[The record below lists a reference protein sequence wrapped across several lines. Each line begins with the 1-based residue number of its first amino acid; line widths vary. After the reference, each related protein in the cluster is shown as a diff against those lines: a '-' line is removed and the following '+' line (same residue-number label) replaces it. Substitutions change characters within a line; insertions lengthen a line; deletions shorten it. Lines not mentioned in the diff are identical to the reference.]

1 MEWTWKIGE
10 EGIKQTKREKKID
23 NNVID
28 NNVIDNIA
36 KDNIAKDN
44 IANEVLDFQ
53 EEIIEEKKRLM
64 KEEGNKK
71 LSNRCL
77 LIQRSVNPFM
87 INNDYNKD
95 LEIQHEFLIPK
106 DSNQ

>member
-23 NNVID
+23 NNIA
-28 NNVIDNIA
+28 NDNIV
-36 KDNIAKDN
+36 
-44 IANEVLDFQ
+44 NEVLDFKD
-53 EEIIEEKKRLM
+53 EIIEEKKRLM

-71 LSNRCL
+71 LSNRGL
-77 LIQRSVNPFM
+77 LIQRSVNPYM

-95 LEIQHEFLIPK
+95 LEIQHEFLMPK

>member
-28 NNVIDNIA
+28 N
-36 KDNIAKDN
+36 IAKDN

-53 EEIIEEKKRLM
+53 EEIIEEKKRLI

>member
-28 NNVIDNIA
+28 NNVI
-36 KDNIAKDN
+36 DN

>member
-23 NNVID
+23 NNIA
-28 NNVIDNIA
+28 NNNIANDNIV
-36 KDNIAKDN
+36 
-44 IANEVLDFQ
+44 NEVLDFKD
-53 EEIIEEKKRLM
+53 EIIEEKKRLM

-71 LSNRCL
+71 LSNRGL
-77 LIQRSVNPFM
+77 LIQRSVNPYM

-95 LEIQHEFLIPK
+95 LEIQHEFLMPK

>member
-23 NNVID
+23 NNA
-28 NNVIDNIA
+28 NN
-36 KDNIAKDN
+36 N
-44 IANEVLDFQ
+44 IANDNITNELLDFKD
-53 EEIIEEKKRLM
+53 EIIEEKKRLM

-71 LSNRCL
+71 LSNRGL